1 MVVRRRGATW
11 CLWSAVLAAMPYF
24 RASLDAPSMVVALG
38 QAGDV
43 PVAVALLAV
52 LVWGVVRSG
61 CDESRPAYVIRRI
74 VELIGL
80 VATAALVVV
89 EVVLCANRGI
99 LYLDDTQVL
108 VYEAIGALEAPL
120 SAFALTGWAIWGS
133 SLGATPNDSHVPL
146 LGAFAVGALWPCL
159 CVLGVASP
167 WWQSAVFSV
176 IAGALSAVLALLAAR
191 ILCIW
196 GASPGAVIVPFL
208 SGQLAFVLARST
220 ARQIQW
226 DYLDELL
233 PTPAL
238 YAVFAA
244 VIVIYVVALR
254 LALSLRRRS
263 RRERVM
269 DEHEMSD
276 EASIAGVFQGR
287 SEKSL
292 TERELAVLVRTVR
305 GETASII
312 AAELGIAEATVAT
325 YRRRGY
331 EKLHVKGAKELCVLA
346 ADIGV
351 VEGTA
356 VEKQDMP
363 KAGAMPSYAALRFR
377 FSYVFL
383 PFALVVFPVLPWPE
397 EVEVALG
404 YWVSGVGTFAALGL
418 SLAGVLIA
426 TALYLCVE
434 VRPGECGREPLYFHG
449 ADYKVLGLVLVG
461 FLWGSETYFI
471 WSDYCDPWLY
481 YGLVFASFLDFA
493 VWRAVRR
500 KNAAGVYN
508 MSADEAESNQSM
520 LGTILLA
527 LAVAPVISVGTE
539 LTDPCLFFGPY
550 LDLINLLA
558 ILMIVYMLWAAL
570 NICLF
575 LRRHPH
581 ELTNRKSDRVIHY
594 LLGRGLGEPQAQVL
608 LDLVSGYGIGEVAV
622 RRCTTVATV
631 RSYRQRSYIALGV
644 HSMSELRELLSCE
657 AGFTCERELHP
668 VK

>member
-11 CLWSAVLAAMPYF
+11 CLWSAALAAMPYF
-24 RASLDAPSMVVALG
+24 RASLDAPPMVVALG

-43 PVAVALLAV
+43 SVAVALLAV

-61 CDESRPAYVIRRI
+61 CDESRPARVARRI
-74 VELIGL
+74 VELVGL
-80 VATAALVVV
+80 AATAVLVVV

-99 LYLDDTQVL
+99 PYLDDAQVL
-108 VYEAIGALEAPL
+108 VYETIGSLEAPL
-120 SAFALTGWAIWGS
+120 SALALTGWAIWGS
-133 SLGATPNDSHVPL
+133 SLGATPDGSRAPL

-159 CVLGVASP
+159 CALGVASP
-167 WWQSAVFSV
+167 WWQPAVFSV
-176 IAGALSAVLALLAAR
+176 IAGALSAVLALLTAR
-191 ILCIW
+191 VLCIW
-196 GASPGAVIVPFL
+196 GASAGAVVVPFL
-208 SGQLAFVLARST
+208 SGQLAFVMVRSI

-244 VIVIYVVALR
+244 AIVIYVVALG
-254 LALSLRRRS
+254 LALWFRGRA
-263 RRERVM
+263 RRERAI
-269 DEHEMSD
+269 DEPEISD
-276 EASIAGVFQGR
+276 ETSIVGVFQYR
-287 SEKSL
+287 AEKPL

-305 GETASII
+305 GETAPVI

-331 EKLHVKGAKELCVLA
+331 EKLNVKGAKELCALA
-346 ADIGV
+346 ADIGA
-351 VEGTA
+351 VEGIA
-356 VEKQDMP
+356 VGKQDMP

-377 FSYVFL
+377 LSYVFL
-383 PFALVVFPVLPWPE
+383 LFALVVFPVLPWPE
-397 EVEVALG
+397 EVEVVLG
-404 YWVSGVGTFAALGL
+404 YWVSGMGTFAAIGL
-418 SLAGVLIA
+418 SLACVLIA
-426 TALYLCVE
+426 TAFNLCVE

-449 ADYKVLGLVLVG
+449 ATFKVLGLVLAG

-471 WSDYCDPWLY
+471 WSDYCDPWLC
-481 YGLVFASFLDFA
+481 YGLVFASFLVFV
-493 VWRAVRR
+493 VWMAVRR
-500 KNAAGVYN
+500 KNAAGVSN
-508 MSADEAESNQSM
+508 MSADEAGSNQSM
-520 LGTILLA
+520 SGTIMLA
-527 LAVAPVISVGTE
+527 PAVGPVISAGTE

-550 LDLINLLA
+550 LDFINLLA
-558 ILMIVYMLWAAL
+558 ILMIVYMLWTAL
-570 NICLF
+570 NIGLF
-575 LRRHPH
+575 LHRHPH

-594 LLGRGLGEPQAQVL
+594 LLGRGLGELQAQVL